1 MDYLN
6 ENSINY
12 FQLKNNYFYSHNVK
26 NEVEKI
32 FRIKTRNYQ
41 DFLLKLLKVINNF
54 SDYDLINEYDIHKE
68 INSFECI
75 GKLNNKEMHFA
86 LKIIWKNLSFDYY
99 HDVFDVKLIL
109 DNFLNNFQTRHSYRK
124 KELLKKLIIVPNHKI
139 KDKIILDIIKK
150 ESLGKYLHDEDE
162 NILFDANEFCK
173 NNLKLNLQFVSAD
186 QDFLKVIEI
195 LKDYLCIK
203 EYINVMEFNT

>member
-109 DNFLNNFQTRHSYRK
+109 DNFLNNFQTRHRY
-124 KELLKKLIIVPNHKI
+124 
-139 KDKIILDIIKK
+139 
-150 ESLGKYLHDEDE
+150 
-162 NILFDANEFCK
+162 
-173 NNLKLNLQFVSAD
+173 
-186 QDFLKVIEI
+186 
-195 LKDYLCIK
+195 
-203 EYINVMEFNT
+203 

>member
-1 MDYLN
+1 M
-6 ENSINY
+6 
-12 FQLKNNYFYSHNVK
+12 K